1 LERVL
6 RGAGIAKVGV
16 YLGVLPG
23 AGGMFQYAQS
33 ILAALASLPAR
44 FEATAVYAEPAW
56 EPYLAAHPSIRRRKA
71 GNSFLA
77 LRRERQDLWIFP
89 AQDHLAYLARVP
101 ALVAVHD
108 LMHRYEREFPE
119 VSAKGRYFLRE
130 LRFRG
135 IAATARGILV
145 DSEFG
150 KRQVIESYG
159 GAPGRVHPLPYVPP
173 AYIHAR
179 TPPGFDA
186 RYPLPAKFA
195 FYPAQFWAHKNHRR
209 LLQALATLPQ
219 VELVLAGTKDREY
232 EALAALCREAGVEPR
247 VHFVGR
253 VADQDM
259 PELYRRARCLVMPT
273 FFGPTNIPPLEAFA
287 LGCPVAVSGIYG
299 MPEQVGDAALTFDP
313 RSVAGIATALGRLW
327 TDDALCARLRD
338 KGLERARAWDQAAF
352 NRRLESILDAVL
364 A

>member
-1 LERVL
+1 VL

-33 ILAALASLPAR
+33 ILAALASLPPR
-44 FEATAVYAEPAW
+44 FEAAALYRDPTW
-56 EPYLAAHPSIRRRKA
+56 EPYLAAYPGIYCLKTISPLFGIRRA
-71 GNSFLA
+71 
-77 LRRERQDLWIFP
+77 RRDLWIFP

-108 LMHRYEREFPE
+108 LMHRYERGFPE

-135 IAATARGILV
+135 IAATAKGILV

-150 KRQVIESYG
+150 KQQLIESYG

-173 AYIHAR
+173 AYIHAG

-209 LLQALATLPQ
+209 LLQALAALPQ
-219 VELVLAGTKDREY
+219 VELILAGAKDREY
-232 EALAALCREAGVEPR
+232 EALAAFCREARVESR

-327 TDDALCARLRD
+327 SDDALCARLRD
-338 KGLERARAWDQAAF
+338 KGRERARAWDQAAF
-352 NRRLESILDAVL
+352 NRRFESILDAVL
-364 A
+364 V

>member
-44 FEATAVYAEPAW
+44 FAATAVYAEPAW
-56 EPYLAAHPSIRRRKA
+56 ESYLAAHPSIRRRKA

-150 KRQVIESYG
+150 KRQVIAGWDEGVQGMKVG
-159 GAPGRVHPLPYVPP
+159 GKRKLTIPP
-173 AYIHAR
+173 ALGYGAR
-179 TPPGFDA
+179 GAGGVIPP
-186 RYPLPAKFA
+186 
-195 FYPAQFWAHKNHRR
+195 N
-209 LLQALATLPQ
+209 ATLVFE
-219 VELVLAGTKDREY
+219 VEL
-232 EALAALCREAGVEPR
+232 
-247 VHFVGR
+247 
-253 VADQDM
+253 
-259 PELYRRARCLVMPT
+259 
-273 FFGPTNIPPLEAFA
+273 
-287 LGCPVAVSGIYG
+287 
-299 MPEQVGDAALTFDP
+299 
-313 RSVAGIATALGRLW
+313 
-327 TDDALCARLRD
+327 
-338 KGLERARAWDQAAF
+338 
-352 NRRLESILDAVL
+352 LDVK
-364 A
+364 